1 MTTVLRSYEKYFA
14 IFYYFKICHHST
26 LFFRNQHKC
35 VQTVFFSLNNQTTR
49 VLYKTKTTTQRSD
62 GRDALV
68 RIDTKNDLM
77 LYRNAIE
84 IVSVN
89 IFIIDKMS

>member
-1 MTTVLRSYEKYFA
+1 MKNILQFFIILKYVIIQPFFFV
-14 IFYYFKICHHST
+14 INTNVFKQ
-26 LFFRNQHKC
+26 F
-35 VQTVFFSLNNQTTR
+35 FFSLNNQTTR
-49 VLYKTKTTTQRSD
+49 VLCKTKTTTQRSD

-77 LYRNAIE
+77 PHRNAIE